1 MYILSVRCYHVP
13 PDLPRS
19 HHERPHRPHAGLGGS
34 VHRPPRL
41 QGQPE
46 TDRRRRP
53 APQVQAGRSAG
64 QDAGRPPRLHCGQE
78 TRVTP
83 TVPPSPLYRR
93 TLYFGLFNRFMNK
106 NTFYI

>member
-1 MYILSVRCYHVP
+1 MYVLSVRCCHVP

-19 HHERPHRPHAGLGGS
+19 HHERPDHPHAGLGGS